1 MEHHRKDDGSDY
13 TSEAEAIYDVVT
25 AWNDTMSFGVPY
37 VE

>member
-1 MEHHRKDDGSDY
+1 MERHSKDDGSDY